1 MQFKKLLVSSI
12 VLSLMMFAGSASA
25 QCTTAFASQ
34 PSPPGTDEV
43 WIDDSLPA
51 GATVSTGTLTWDTNQ
66 YATGSQSFVLSG
78 AGTQTLRIDDLSKF
92 VKYTGKIQFYAL
104 IDECDPTTE
113 IKVTYYTAY
122 RSASYY
128 WGANTITGGPI
139 AKFKRGNIPAS
150 GAWTRLDGGAGSFLR
165 IDGQEVT
172 SVQFEIYGGR
182 VWFDHV
188 GTDGL
193 GCTPSI
199 ASAPSVPGTD
209 NVWIEDDF
217 PVGSSTLGSWIWDS
231 QQKASG
237 TQSITAP
244 YFGQSVINSFRVIDM
259 SQPTNS
265 GDNLVLY
272 VLHDGC
278 VTTRELKID
287 WFAGS
292 TVGSVYYGESLL
304 GGEGS
309 AVYQGS
315 VLSSDTWQRIEIPAS
330 TVGLDGATITSVRV
344 QTYAGKTYVDHI
356 GNAAP

>member
-1 MQFKKLLVSSI
+1 MAQKLFVSLLA
-12 VLSLMMFAGSASA
+12 LSLMLFAGSASA

-34 PSPPGTDEV
+34 PTPPGTDEV

-51 GATVSTGTLTWDTNQ
+51 GASVTTGTLTWDTGQ
-66 YATGSQSFVLSG
+66 YATGTQSFVLSG
-78 AGTQTLRIDDLSKF
+78 SGTQTLRIDNLAKF
-92 VKYTGKIQFYAL
+92 VKYGGRIQFYAL

-139 AKFKRGNIPAS
+139 AKFSRGALPTA

-172 SVQFEIYGGR
+172 GVQFEIYGGR

-193 GCTPSI
+193 GCTPAI
-199 ASAPSVPGTD
+199 ASAPSIPAGD

-217 PVGSSTLGSWIWDS
+217 PAGSSTLGSWNWDS

-244 YFGQSVINSFRVIDM
+244 YFGQGVINSFRVIDM
-259 SQPTNS
+259 SEATDS
-265 GDNLVLY
+265 GDNLILY
-272 VLHDGC
+272 VLHDEC

-287 WFAGS
+287 WFSGS

-315 VLSSDTWQRIEIPAS
+315 VLSSGTWHRIEIPAS
-330 TVGLDGATITSVRV
+330 TVGLDGATIDSIRV

-356 GNAAP
+356 GSAAP